1 MTASLISPL
10 TRSNCPN
17 TARYCCLPGK
27 NNRDWGDHRCSWC
40 WCRARHRPCTA
51 GSSTSRGSGGK
62 TSWSP
67 CGGDRPSLHAKKWHR
82 TDSRGC
88 CHLSDKIGCFSDNL
102 PRCQAPSAD
111 WLAHIIWRSIVGSSF
126 PAFHYSSSPDS
137 APRAPKYMEKVP
149 RNA

>member
-1 MTASLISPL
+1 MWVSIFSLPI
-10 TRSNCPN
+10 
-17 TARYCCLPGK
+17 AR
-27 NNRDWGDHRCSWC
+27 
-40 WCRARHRPCTA
+40 
-51 GSSTSRGSGGK
+51 
-62 TSWSP
+62 
-67 CGGDRPSLHAKKWHR
+67 GDRKVQTNDSSGCDLSCTLVELLAFLLSSWAYMRTQGIERSANFAGRPSEQKNTQSGSFLIIKIQ
-82 TDSRGC
+82 SLGSY
-88 CHLSDKIGCFSDNL
+88 CHLSDKIGYFSDNL